1 VLKIRDLAAC
11 AKFAALGRLTLTSS
25 LLKRRVMTVHLRNCV
40 SLLTILI
47 VCALPAYPQAQKSAC
62 TMKADQS
69 PEVRGFKLGQTIEQ
83 LRAKFPKNF
92 WLDTDDPEGTTI
104 ALLDRRD
111 FGDNETYEGL
121 EGVTLK
127 FLDKK
132 VASLTVKYLRDTK
145 WNSQEEFNNVVTQNL
160 KLPTTGWK
168 GRYSLTLT
176 CEDFTVETSAG
187 ASGIVG
193 ASIQI
198 SLRDLEQE
206 MERRKL
212 QKEADRRKVFKP

>member
-1 VLKIRDLAAC
+1 
-11 AKFAALGRLTLTSS
+11 
-25 LLKRRVMTVHLRNCV
+25 MTIYLRNCI
-40 SLLTILI
+40 SLLTIVI
-47 VCALPAYPQAQKSAC
+47 VCALPAYTQAQKSAC

-69 PEVRGFKLGQTIEQ
+69 PEVRGFKLGQTVEQ
-83 LRAKFPKNF
+83 IRAKFPKNF
-92 WLDTDDPEGTTI
+92 WLDLGDDPEGPTI
-104 ALLDRRD
+104 VLLEAKD
-111 FGDNETYEGL
+111 FSGDEAYQGL
-121 EGVTLK
+121 EGVTLR

-132 VASLTVKYLRDTK
+132 VASLTVKYSRGTK
-145 WNSQEEFNNVVTQNL
+145 WDSQEEFNNVVTQNL

-187 ASGIVG
+187 LSGIAG

-198 SLRDLEQE
+198 KLRDLEQE